1 MRTLPSRAGGNAAM
15 RQASRDR
22 TSACALPLK
31 RSMRDI
37 CSIIWNPAVLAQK
50 KSSFLRRAALM
61 RILPSRAG
69 GNAAVRQAARDR
81 ASACALLLKRSMPD
95 ICSIIWNPAVLAQKN
110 RRGMVGM
117 SLRGRGRGIGGSL
130 AKEAQRR
137 RRIARW
143 KAAACDAAV
152 ALDEGRKKSP
162 RGHTARACFSGGPSG
177 TRTPNQLIKSQLL
190 YQLS

>member
-61 RILPSRAG
+61 RTMPSRAG
-69 GNAAVRQAARDR
+69 GNAAVRQADRDR
-81 ASACALLLKRSMPD
+81 ASACALPLKRNMRD
-95 ICSIIWNPAVLAQKN
+95 ICSII
-110 RRGMVGM
+110 
-117 SLRGRGRGIGGSL
+117 
-130 AKEAQRR
+130 
-137 RRIARW
+137 
-143 KAAACDAAV
+143 
-152 ALDEGRKKSP
+152 
-162 RGHTARACFSGGPSG
+162 
-177 TRTPNQLIKSQLL
+177 
-190 YQLS
+190 